1 MPADWPDPA
10 EIGDS
15 SASHAVLSWPALQF
29 APVNAEVRFLA
40 GGRTAR
46 SAPGPRGASEGTD
59 HGPAREALFTIW
71 LIPSPH
77 LGVEGVEPLRVFRTL

>member
-15 SASHAVLSWPALQF
+15 SASHAALSWPALQF

-46 SAPGPRGASEGTD
+46 SALGRRGASEGTG
-59 HGPAREALFTIW
+59 HGRDARA
-71 LIPSPH
+71 PKP
-77 LGVEGVEPLRVFRTL
+77 RKNRRR